1 MANYTPAIYRQLGGP
16 TVAIDLSSLADIG
29 DVKDSVAAISASTT
43 RIETG
48 NTSGNSSVINLITDA
63 QEALEKKI
71 DATDDAIAALAES
84 TQRIERGTTDV
95 SAAVA
100 ANEEKAVARH
110 QALLDAIAGIEVEDD
125 EHPELDEDDLPVLRL
140 VLKAQTSALSGRR
153 DTDAENKIAQKLAD
167 QEELLTG
174 FKECID
180 VDVASEPGRSE
191 YFWALHDFIEDV
203 TAD

>member
-48 NTSGNSSVINLITDA
+48 NTSGNSSVINLITDS
-63 QEALEKKI
+63 Q
-71 DATDDAIAALAES
+71 ES